1 MYEQQWLLSVMFCWM
16 FVGLG
21 RIDIK
26 EERESQTGSTRESLK
41 KLLESGSED
50 APGMNL
56 PL

>member
-26 EERESQTGSTRESLK
+26 EERESQTERESLK
-41 KLLESGSED
+41 KLLEGGSED

>member
-1 MYEQQWLLSVMFCWM
+1 M
-16 FVGLG
+16 GLG